1 MSKSQATELTN
12 IYNSNIT
19 ITNILGQIIKSQKAE
34 LINQINL
41 NLFEKG
47 VYFIS
52 VMDNNQSVY
61 RASIIKQ

>member
-12 IYNSNIT
+12 RYNSNIT

-47 VYFIS
+47 VYFIN

>member
-12 IYNSNIT
+12 RYNSNIT

-47 VYFIS
+47 VYFIN
-52 VMDNNQSVY
+52 VMENNQSVY
-61 RASIIKQ
+61 RGNIIKQ